1 MVYSQWTDGVSGKI
15 TFIIYMI
22 IPLSQ
27 WKDHKYVQTLIPL
40 TQWNQPLPFQNVEN
54 YFGCAKKAAENAQAK
69 FWTYVTSSKECWIK
83 RSNKEK
89 KPLKTA
95 VSGNVECGQ

>member
-1 MVYSQWTDGVSGKI
+1 MENHSDCAKKAAEYGKN
-15 TFIIYMI
+15 
-22 IPLSQ
+22 L
-27 WKDHKYVQTLIPL
+27 L
-40 TQWNQPLPFQNVEN
+40 TTAANEA
-54 YFGCAKKAAENAQAK
+54 AKKAAENAQAK

>member
-1 MVYSQWTDGVSGKI
+1 MENHSDCAK
-15 TFIIYMI
+15 
-22 IPLSQ
+22 
-27 WKDHKYVQTLIPL
+27 KAAKYAESAENLL
-40 TQWNQPLPFQNVEN
+40 TTAANEA
-54 YFGCAKKAAENAQAK
+54 AKKAAENAQAK
-69 FWTYVTSSKECWIK
+69 FWTYVASSKECWIK